1 MTAFV
6 DRIVQTISEA
16 APIERA
22 VSNIVAGVLEHTAT
36 KLSRGESVQVEEDR
50 PDKDAAEIFCAS
62 DDGRRL
68 A

>member
-36 KLSRGESVQVEEDR
+36 KLSRGKPVQVEKDR
-50 PDKDAAEIFCAS
+50 PDKEAA
-62 DDGRRL
+62 
-68 A
+68 